1 MLGSGLSAVTRSMLP
16 GRCLLL
22 VLSIV
27 AVSLDSASAPNSTP
41 VPCTDKAANF
51 WSEGPQY
58 SWSNPGVN
66 SECEYTCRVL
76 RSRFGLDASG
86 IIGCYI
92 ERAAAGSRWPPGP
105 VNQATNTFAVPAGTT
120 VIVQGKGGS
129 LTSRIDAINASLIL
143 RFVRMVGLVDPP
155 DQPTWS
161 TALHVNQSIVAR
173 MIAAGFYIPT
183 NRVGGAVYV
192 HLGNLTVEHCIFAN
206 NRAVDTGGVI
216 AAGGNVGRTT
226 INSCIFEGNLVAPV
240 GDGGAVAL
248 DDRAGSVRITGSLFK
263 NNSAGVGR
271 DNSIGGGGAVSI
283 SGSTCA
289 VEITESVF
297 EGNRAAGTGGALVI
311 DTSSSVMIYDSD
323 FVNNSISGPQYWLG
337 EGTAVH
343 LGKMELAAVTL
354 TPAMLVKCR
363 GEQNRLLTHGPLSPS
378 TGAQDTRSS
387 ECVIGWAGCGSAC
400 LTEDRLR
407 FGPSTEWSFVSLGP
421 SELGCQLPP
430 SSISQSWPATDH
442 GGAYL
447 PGTISVG
454 DQRRVGCNVTTVN
467 GSAVVSH
474 PASGVA
480 KCVAS
485 GAVAMLLWK
494 CECPVGQYQTA
505 VPLARSQTKAACAV
519 CPPHSTAA
527 VSDARSFACTCDTGY
542 QRHTDESKHGQ
553 SSCVPIHCHGP
564 PIPNARSCT
573 GAFGDGRSCAVAC
586 APDHILGWSQ
596 GNSME
601 VRPLSLDDKVHRSD
615 TIYNCGANGR
625 WVPHDSERNV
635 LRNKLVCYD
644 PCKLTISR
652 QLTGQRCLH
661 GGTCEAVL
669 PNISAD
675 HGHSGRAYLCHCR
688 LGYVGTDCENTAASD
703 ATTKPFFAQTR
714 VLLSTCLG
722 VAAICLTILSCR
734 QTGYGRARLG
744 CGCCKRRPTAKPMA
758 LEPFLAS
765 PQALTP

>member
-1 MLGSGLSAVTRSMLP
+1 M
-16 GRCLLL
+16 
-22 VLSIV
+22 
-27 AVSLDSASAPNSTP
+27 
-41 VPCTDKAANF
+41 
-51 WSEGPQY
+51 
-58 SWSNPGVN
+58 
-66 SECEYTCRVL
+66 
-76 RSRFGLDASG
+76 
-86 IIGCYI
+86 
-92 ERAAAGSRWPPGP
+92 
-105 VNQATNTFAVPAGTT
+105 
-120 VIVQGKGGS
+120 
-129 LTSRIDAINASLIL
+129 SRIDAINASLIL

-161 TALHVNQSIVAR
+161 TSLHVNQSIAAR

-248 DDRAGSVRITGSLFK
+248 HDRMGSVRITGSLFK

-271 DNSIGGGGAVSI
+271 DNSIGAGGAVSI

-289 VEITESVF
+289 VEITESFF
-297 EGNRAAGTGGALVI
+297 EGNRAAGTGGALAI
-311 DTSSSVMIYDSD
+311 DTSSPVMIYDSD
-323 FVNNSISGPQYWLG
+323 FANNSISGPQYWLG

-354 TPAMLVKCR
+354 TPVVLARCR
-363 GEQNRLLTHGPLSPS
+363 GEQNRLLTNGPLSPS
-378 TGAQDTRSS
+378 TGAQDTRTTD
-387 ECVIGWAGCGSAC
+387 CVIGWAGCGSAC

-430 SSISQSWPATDH
+430 SSINQSWHSTYH

-447 PGTISVG
+447 PGTISPG
-454 DQRRVGCNVTTVN
+454 DQRRLGCNVTTVN
-467 GSAVVSH
+467 GSTVVSH

-480 KCVAS
+480 KCVDR

-505 VPLARSQTKAACAV
+505 VPLADSHPKATCAV
-519 CPPHSTAA
+519 CPPHSTAT
-527 VSDARSFACTCDTGY
+527 VPDARSFACPCEAGY
-542 QRHTDESKHGQ
+542 QRHVGVSAVDDTKHGQ
-553 SSCVPIHCHGP
+553 SRCVPIQCHGP

-573 GAFGDGRSCAVAC
+573 GVFGDGDSCVVAC
-586 APDHILGWSQ
+586 APDYILGYIQ

-601 VRPLSLDDKVHRSD
+601 VRPLSLDDKVHTSSSG
-615 TIYNCGANGR
+615 TSYNCGANGR
-625 WVPHDSERNV
+625 WLPHDSARNV
-635 LRNKLVCYD
+635 LRNEVVCYD
-644 PCKLTISR
+644 PCKITVSR

-661 GGTCEAVL
+661 GGSCEAVL

-688 LGYVGTDCENTAASD
+688 LGYFGTDCENIAASD
-703 ATTKPFFAQTR
+703 ATSKPVFAEPR

-722 VAAICLTILSCR
+722 VAATCLTIQSCR
-734 QTGYGRARLG
+734 QTGYGRAQLG
-744 CGCCKRRPTAKPMA
+744 CGSCKRRPTAKQMA